1 MVSSRDLSLSPDNI
15 RRIIYCIFTWNKRW
29 CEQLMPTEEFSVYY
43 DNFKARLAHDESQL
57 NGATRIQLLE
67 ELPPRESNVDLSEY
81 P

>member
-1 MVSSRDLSLSPDNI
+1 
-15 RRIIYCIFTWNKRW
+15 
-29 CEQLMPTEEFSVYY
+29 MPTEEFSVYY